1 MAVSRA
7 RRRIVGVM
15 ATVEFTPNLQ
25 RILDCPTGD
34 YPGATVRAV
43 LEAAFAER
51 PKVRGYV
58 LDDQGAV
65 RKHVVV
71 FLNGAQIVDR
81 TTLSDAV
88 GANDQLF
95 VMQALSGG

>member
-1 MAVSRA
+1 
-7 RRRIVGVM
+7 M

-34 YPGATVRAV
+34 HPGDTVRAV
-43 LEAAFAER
+43 LEAAFASHPR
-51 PKVRGYV
+51 VRSYV
-58 LDDQGAV
+58 LDDQGSV

-71 FLNGAQIVDR
+71 FLNGAQVTDR
-81 TTLSDAV
+81 RTLSDAV
-88 GANDQLF
+88 GPDDQLL